1 MYALI
6 LLMVAASH
14 EHRLKL
20 AYDKLTTQ
28 LHNVRLKSESAQA
41 AEKNCAIP
49 LIEAQKDKTP
59 VESMPLK
66 KPEGEF
72 YIRQVTPPAPPCEN
86 WGK

>member
-6 LLMVAASH
+6 VLMLAASQAH
-14 EHRLKL
+14 QLKLVQLKLEALHNLRLK
-20 AYDKLTTQ
+20 A
-28 LHNVRLKSESAQA
+28 ESAQA
-41 AEKNCAIP
+41 AEKKCSIP